1 MLVLFHEIGE
11 ALLQCRRQGGSRR
24 FRCRRIRLRRQQF
37 AKELKCGAEQLTACS
52 GEFFAAGSAF
62 GGGELGLAA
71 QAFIKR
77 RLGAGAKQHFKTAAE
92 FFDAASEIHLIY
104 IALRV
109 QGGKG

>member
-1 MLVLFHEIGE
+1 M
-11 ALLQCRRQGGSRR
+11 
-24 FRCRRIRLRRQQF
+24 RRQQF
-37 AKELKCGAEQLTACS
+37 AKELKCGAEQLAACS

-62 GGGELGLAA
+62 GGEFGLAA

-77 RLGAGAKQHFKTAAE
+77 RLGAGAEQHFKTAAE
-92 FFDAASEIHLIY
+92 FFDPAGEIHLIY